1 MPSDEAEKGG
11 SLIAPESWEEPVRIR
26 KKDGSFLA
34 EDGITLDMTYL
45 KAGERS
51 YVVWSYRRNIGT
63 PYDTGSMLYI
73 AEVDE
78 KQPWQ
83 LSSDPVLLTRPL
95 YGWENVNHTINNE
108 GPYAFIADGKVY
120 LTYSGGAADGY
131 TYALGLLTADAKD
144 DLLDISVWKKRCTPV
159 LSYYSVEG
167 IYGPGHNSFFTDA
180 QGNLMIA
187 YHAEDALE
195 HHLRCDGIHRVHF
208 NIHGEPVFD
217 LSAKRDL
224 DPALSQ
230 VEMEV
235 IVG

>member
-1 MPSDEAEKGG
+1 M
-11 SLIAPESWEEPVRIR
+11 
-26 KKDGSFLA
+26 
-34 EDGITLDMTYL
+34 
-45 KAGERS
+45 
-51 YVVWSYRRNIGT
+51 VWSYRRNIGT

-108 GPYAFIADGKVY
+108 GPYAFTADGKVY

-167 IYGPGHNSFFTDA
+167 IY
-180 QGNLMIA
+180 
-187 YHAEDALE
+187 DALE